1 MGPLLGSGGFG
12 SVYSGIRVADN
23 LPVSGRLAVG
33 RARRA
38 GEGGACCVL
47 APARG
52 SNIKLSWGD
61 FQVAI
66 KHVEK
71 DRISDWGELVS
82 ALEGA
87 TPRMGGVRGALRL
100 PP

>member
-1 MGPLLGSGGFG
+1 M
-12 SVYSGIRVADN
+12 
-23 LPVSGRLAVG
+23 
-33 RARRA
+33 
-38 GEGGACCVL
+38 

-52 SNIKLSWGD
+52 FHGD
-61 FQVAI
+61 SLGGFQVAI

-87 TPRMGGVRGALRL
+87 TPRMGGVRDTLRL
-100 PP
+100 PH

>member
-1 MGPLLGSGGFG
+1 M
-12 SVYSGIRVADN
+12 AQ
-23 LPVSGRLAVG
+23 
-33 RARRA
+33 
-38 GEGGACCVL
+38 
-47 APARG
+47 RG
-52 SNIKLSWGD
+52 DLTRLSWGD

-82 ALEGA
+82 AEEGA
-87 TPRMGGVRGALRL
+87 TPGMGGVRGALRL

>member
-23 LPVSGRLAVG
+23 LPV
-33 RARRA
+33 
-38 GEGGACCVL
+38 
-47 APARG
+47 
-52 SNIKLSWGD
+52 
-61 FQVAI
+61 AI

-82 ALEGA
+82 ILEVA
-87 TPRMGGVRGALRL
+87 TPRDGWSGAPCD
-100 PP
+100 PPPP